1 MYSAARRVCYLHLLK
16 KSALSYMQFM
26 RLQEHQAGH
35 LRLKLYAPDP
45 EQVKEKWNRQQQAG
59 DTDPFPY
66 WTQVWPSALA
76 MVEFLLKHPEYVR
89 EKEILE
95 LAAGLGLPSLAVAD
109 KARKICC
116 SDYLPEAVE
125 TMRMSVQYN
134 GLKNVECRLL
144 NWNELPEELEP
155 DVLLLSDIN
164 YDPSGFNV
172 LHEVI
177 KKFLNKKATVLLST
191 PQRLMGAPF
200 INRIL
205 PWCIHSEEVV
215 VEHRGMKVPI
225 NIMVLVL

>member
-1 MYSAARRVCYLHLLK
+1 
-16 KSALSYMQFM
+16 MQSM
-26 RLQEHQAGH
+26 HLQEHQVGPI
-35 LRLKLYAPDP
+35 RLKLYIPDP
-45 EQVKEKWNRQQQAG
+45 ERVKEEWNRQQQAG
-59 DTDPFPY
+59 DTSAFPY

-76 MVEFLLKHPEYVR
+76 MAKFLLKHPEYIK

-95 LAAGLGLPSLAVAD
+95 LAAGLGLPSLTVAD
-109 KARKICC
+109 KAKKVCC

-125 TMRMSVQYN
+125 AMRMSVQYN

-144 NWNELPEELEP
+144 DWNALPEELKP

-164 YDPSGFNV
+164 YDPSGFDV

-177 KKFLNKKATVLLST
+177 KKFLEKKATVVIST

-205 PWCIHSEEVV
+205 QWCIYSEEVV
-215 VEHRGMKVPI
+215 VGHRGMNVPI
-225 NIMVLVL
+225 NLMVLAL